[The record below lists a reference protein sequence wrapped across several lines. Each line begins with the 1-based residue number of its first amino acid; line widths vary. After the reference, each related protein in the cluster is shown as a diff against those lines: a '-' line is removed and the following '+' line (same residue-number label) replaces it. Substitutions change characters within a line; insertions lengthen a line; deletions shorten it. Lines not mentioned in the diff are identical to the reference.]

1 MARFVGAVGRS
12 LRRAGSPGPW
22 RRQFGC
28 SGGDG
33 CGSQICIRNS
43 GSGSL
48 SGWISPFL
56 QGDSRRPGRRR
67 AGRKREGDVLRS
79 AGDRRKCPRLRRVQR
94 GKADRQHVGC
104 PAGRQAG
111 SGSSCWATC
120 TAGAAEEIG
129 LRPIIARRWARPD
142 PDALRVWDD
151 GAHVWPSAVDQF
163 AGVNF
168 RTRLDA

>member
-1 MARFVGAVGRS
+1 MGARVVTA
-12 LRRAGSPGPW
+12 A
-22 RRQFGC
+22 
-28 SGGDG
+28 
-33 CGSQICIRNS
+33 
-43 GSGSL
+43 
-48 SGWISPFL
+48 
-56 QGDSRRPGRRR
+56 
-67 AGRKREGDVLRS
+67 ALRS
-79 AGDRRKCPRLRRVQR
+79 ASGTPGRAACLAGSAPSFKGTAAALAAVERGGSGRATFSGPLVTDENVRVCGEYNAERLTGSTSVVQL
-94 GKADRQHVGC
+94 
-104 PAGRQAG
+104 AGRQAG